1 MTHIELKAT
10 LDTISAKAPA
20 LSSKIGNV
28 KMFITPRATNL
39 FAQTQVKGII
49 TAAAIE
55 KVTGRIDE
63 ETYTFIYEALE
74 GFTSVTWV
82 DATPQKVADPVAD
95 LVKMT
100 MMAMPNGGKL

>member
-1 MTHIELKAT
+1 MTHIELKAV
-10 LDTISAKAPA
+10 LDTIATKAPA
-20 LSSKIGNV
+20 LTSKVGNV

-55 KVTGRIDE
+55 KTTGRIDE
-63 ETYTFIYEALE
+63 ETYTFIYEALAN
-74 GFTSVTWV
+74 FTSVTWV
-82 DATPQKVADPVAD
+82 DATPIKVADPVAD

-100 MMAMPNGGKL
+100 LDATGLKRF